1 MTLGYTN
8 YIIQADRSLPEGTCG
23 LLSHFCLGITS
34 ECNPLAALRV
44 LIVKM
49 FNCDGTYLYFL
60 LLSIVTDALEHF
72 LGSPYASGGTGR
84 TVPNS
89 PRNTGRP
96 GSGGTSINPSRGMV
110 GVTSFYFLSFS
121 TLFVHFASC
130 LSLLCTLCDG
140 WCLSRCPIISVLS
153 NIALYLFE
161 SCCLPQLLVPL
172 ITYC

>member
-1 MTLGYTN
+1 
-8 YIIQADRSLPEGTCG
+8 
-23 LLSHFCLGITS
+23 
-34 ECNPLAALRV
+34 
-44 LIVKM
+44 M
-49 FNCDGTYLYFL
+49 FNCDSTNLYFR

-72 LGSPYASGGTGR
+72 LGSPYASGGTGM

-130 LSLLCTLCDG
+130 LSLLCTLCDV
-140 WCLSRCPIISVLS
+140 WCLSRYPIIIRATKRCLL
-153 NIALYLFE
+153 IAFFE

-172 ITYC
+172 ISRNCYLRVEPGVCCFQNGHCLRHSSQSHSR